1 MSKAE
6 DILGKFKRSF
16 NTPSTKDEKIK
27 VVLVCI
33 VISTT
38 FWFFNALNK
47 SDYVTRINYPISIQY
62 DESEYVATASLP
74 SRIPIEVSGGGWDL
88 MARYFGLKMNTLEVN
103 VERPDEDGYILA
115 SSLRPSV
122 TPLLEPIAVNYFLQ
136 DSIKFQIE
144 RRITRSVVLS
154 YDTSSVSVEED
165 FARTSEVTIS
175 PATIELIGPGSQ
187 LDVIGDTLWIRDE
200 IRGVSED
207 FESAVSLPDLPDL
220 VTSSTNSVDVSFFVV
235 PLFAVDVSIPIERR
249 NFPDD
254 WEIIPNRAQVYYKVP
269 ETSFNVAD
277 TAAVNVYVDYR
288 QMLSDS
294 TLNIQYSLLNN
305 KFREVR
311 VFPQTAK
318 ASKNE

>member
-6 DILGKFKRSF
+6 DILGKFRRSF

-47 SDYVTRINYPISIQY
+47 NDYVTRINYPISIQY

-74 SRIPIEVSGGGWDL
+74 TRIPIEVSGGGWDL

-103 VERPDEDGYILA
+103 VERPDEEGYIMA

-122 TPLLEPIAVNYFLQ
+122 TPMLEPIAVNYFLQ

-144 RRITRSVVLS
+144 RRVTRSVVLS

-165 FARTSEVTIS
+165 FARTSEITIS

-187 LDVIGDTLWIRDE
+187 LDIVGDTLWIREE

-207 FESAVSLPDLPDL
+207 FESAVNLPDLPDL
-220 VTSSTNSVDVSFFVV
+220 VTANTNSVDVSFFVV

-249 NFPDD
+249 NFPDN

-288 QMLSDS
+288 QMTADS
-294 TLNIQYSLLNN
+294 TLNIQYSLLNS

-318 ASKNE
+318 ASKND